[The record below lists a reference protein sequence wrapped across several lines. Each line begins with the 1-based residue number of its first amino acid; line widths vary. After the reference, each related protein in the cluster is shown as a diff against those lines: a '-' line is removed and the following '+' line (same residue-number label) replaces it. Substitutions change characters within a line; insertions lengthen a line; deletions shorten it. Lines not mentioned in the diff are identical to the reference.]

1 MLSVNSKVI
10 MTYAN
15 CWTGALGFQINAGI
29 SSEKYAACSRTRT
42 RGMVGG
48 ESETGAHPGFTV

>member
-1 MLSVNSKVI
+1 